1 MLNNFDRILELN
13 DGIETLNVKILYYEF
28 NSIYKGN
35 YKSYAYNRLCTI
47 LEGEKQVAIND
58 HEQFCYNQNSYLL
71 LPAHSHVAMEIE
83 KPTKALVLE
92 INDSVI
98 ENANKKLIV
107 GNDIAPED
115 DNQLFIGTLQGSVNN
130 CLNRISEALQN
141 TKEKDIKFLL
151 DIYIQEMIYFLL
163 KEKGAASILQ
173 THADH
178 PIAMAIK
185 QMKTNL
191 LPAISIEEIAR
202 SLNMSTPTFSRKF
215 KNTMGFS
222 PKAYYTHL
230 KLLKAK
236 DLLQYQTV
244 NDTAWSLGFENIS
257 HFIRLFRANF
267 GCTPKEFQSTD
278 NKLKLQDIVGTK

>member
-47 LEGEKQVAIND
+47 LEGEKQVTIND
-58 HEQFCYNQNSYLL
+58 HQQFCYNQNSYLL
-71 LPAHSHVAMEIE
+71 LPANSHVAMEIE

-98 ENANKKLIV
+98 ENASKKLTAE
-107 GNDIAPED
+107 NDIAPEK
-115 DNQLFIGTLQGSVNN
+115 DNQLFIGALQGNVDN
-130 CLNRISEALQN
+130 CLNRISMALQN

-173 THADH
+173 THTDH

-215 KNTMGFS
+215 KSTMGFS

-230 KLLKAK
+230 KLLKSK

-267 GCTPKEFQSTD
+267 GCTPKEFQSVG
-278 NKLKLQDIVGTK
+278 NKPKLQDLVRAK